1 MSYYELWTILGNW
14 KSEFSTEDFATAFSS
29 PDARKVLFDMTSKG
43 LLERTG
49 RGVYKVMSP
58 DRYLRSKYNVGS
70 AYDSLRTAE
79 APYAL
84 TNVDSVLVWT
94 KGGYNANRFFGS
106 YPVYIRIRKSDT
118 GYWKEYFTL
127 RGKKCVIEGSKSRET
142 LYGIYF
148 VLLPEDRFEFEVMN
162 GLKVDT
168 LKNTVEFCRKDPYT
182 YAPALEILDKEYKL
196 GLGAKYEG
204 MPMTR

>member
-29 PDARKVLFDMTSKG
+29 PDARKVLFDMASKG

-49 RGVYKVMSP
+49 RGAYKVMSP
-58 DRYLRSKYNVGS
+58 DRYLRSKYNVGN
-70 AYDSLRTAE
+70 AYDSLRTAK

-106 YPVYIRIRKSDT
+106 YPVYLRIGTSDVE
-118 GYWKEYFTL
+118 YWKEYFKT
-127 RGKKCVIEGSKSRET
+127 REKKYVVVGSTPRET
-142 LYGIYF
+142 RYGIYF
-148 VLLPEDRFEFEVMN
+148 VLLPEDRFEFEVVN
-162 GLKVDT
+162 GLKVDSLNT
-168 LKNTVEFCRKDPYT
+168 TVEFCRKDPYT
-182 YAPALEILDKEYKL
+182 YAPALEMLDKEYKL
-196 GLGAKYEG
+196 GLGAKYAE
-204 MPMTR
+204 PAIVR